1 MALLFLFCMAVQV
14 NDPDP
19 LRWIALYGLAGLS
32 CGLSYFG
39 CLPRMV
45 PLALGLLSIVWA
57 GLISTRVF
65 AKVPTLDLLAS
76 LEMVNL
82 AVEEAREMIGL
93 ILIGLWMTVLFLF
106 PSRGRPV

>member
-39 CLPRMV
+39 RLPRMV
-45 PLALGLLSIVWA
+45 PLALGWLSFVWGRA
-57 GLISTRVF
+57 DLCSGVRQRTDLG
-65 AKVPTLDLLAS
+65 PLDL
-76 LEMVNL
+76 V
-82 AVEEAREMIGL
+82 
-93 ILIGLWMTVLFLF
+93 
-106 PSRGRPV
+106 